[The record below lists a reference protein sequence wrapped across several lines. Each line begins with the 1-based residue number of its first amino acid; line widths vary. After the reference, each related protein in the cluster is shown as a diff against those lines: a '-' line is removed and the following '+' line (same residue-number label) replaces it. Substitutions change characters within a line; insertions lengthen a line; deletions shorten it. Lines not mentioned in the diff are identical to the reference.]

1 MVQSPIL
8 ARYAAAAYRLRQKPL
23 GMCCKSCQQWVW
35 GHHKNPPREGAV
47 LEPIGHVWPKLGEAA
62 ITGPQYFLED
72 FGAHEV
78 EEPWGPGEAGCEPLA
93 MTAGDKTSKTGEANQ
108 SQSSTELQSQG
119 RRTANG
125 PTRKDWCRLSDIIV
139 QEPADCLKVKSAQ
152 LLDWIEE
159 FEPHLEPGTLGHW
172 VANRIPECLE
182 ADEED
187 SIGILACIE
196 DLKLQAGRKPRTGEC
211 TIMQANVTQYRSEVK
226 HWLVTNQCQVTCVQ
240 ETHVENPQQE
250 GLKSGLSAGSLESWA
265 LPAEGTQGGSTGGLV
280 TVAKTHLQTRHL
292 HTLGEQGKGCIFIG
306 IRFQGWQLA
315 IGNVYL
321 ESGKGPG
328 SGVNPGL
335 LAQIAVFVQEL
346 RIPWIMVGDWNCT
359 PEELA
364 SAGFLAMVK
373 GRLVVPAQETT
384 TQGSEIDYA
393 VASEVIAA
401 INHVEV
407 DWDVPF
413 RPHAAV
419 RYSVHKGG
427 ATMPVPQAPRFG
439 AEPGDNQD
447 APSQATIEQVE
458 ALFEEPTTQPVQLAW
473 GQTMQRLET
482 QLGMDAG
489 VSRSRG
495 NRLSSKQLCISRG
508 KVGELRTGSACNFG

>member
-1 MVQSPIL
+1 M
-8 ARYAAAAYRLRQKPL
+8 
-23 GMCCKSCQQWVW
+23 
-35 GHHKNPPREGAV
+35 
-47 LEPIGHVWPKLGEAA
+47 
-62 ITGPQYFLED
+62 
-72 FGAHEV
+72 
-78 EEPWGPGEAGCEPLA
+78 
-93 MTAGDKTSKTGEANQ
+93 
-108 SQSSTELQSQG
+108 
-119 RRTANG
+119 
-125 PTRKDWCRLSDIIV
+125 
-139 QEPADCLKVKSAQ
+139 QEPGDCLKVKSAQ

-159 FEPHLEPGTLGHW
+159 FEPHLVPGTLGHW

-280 TVAKTHLQTRHL
+280 TVARTHLQTRHL

-335 LAQIAVFVQEL
+335 LAQIAVFVREL

-393 VASEVIAA
+393 VASEVMAA
-401 INHVEV
+401 ITHVEV

-419 RYSVHKGG
+419 RYRVHKGG

-439 AEPGDNQD
+439 VEPGANQD

-458 ALFEEPTTQPVQLAW
+458 ALFEEATTQPVQLDW

-482 QLGMDAG
+482 QLGMSQSGRGWCFPVKREPLIQQTALHKPWQGGRVAYWERMQLWVKQRQQRQLKPTQLKLFLRQLRNMPHYLEPGNDAIPG
-489 VSRSRG
+489 DIQA
-495 NRLSSKQLCISRG
+495 RL
-508 KVGELRTGSACNFG
+508 EAYM